1 VPLVGSLTFLSPWLL
16 IALALLPALWWL
28 LKVTPPAPRRVR
40 FPALGLL
47 LGLKP
52 GEETAA
58 RTPLWLALLRLL
70 LAAIV
75 ILALAHPVL
84 RAGAWFDAQGPVLLV
99 VDDGWAA
106 ARDWSARRAAMT
118 EIVDQAEREGRAVAL
133 LTTAAPE
140 SGEPIRLSGLMR
152 AAQARGLIQA
162 LRPKPWPSDRAAA
175 LEAVAAEGAAG
186 SAAPPLTAGPVIWIS
201 DGVEDGAAFA
211 LAERLQRM
219 GSLRFVTNGTL
230 GLPHLLL
237 APETEGGRL
246 HVRVARGAPG
256 EAGNGAATLW
266 VRALDDEG
274 RLLTRQRLD
283 FAAGER
289 RARAP
294 LAIPVEVANRIAR
307 LDIEDEPTAGA
318 VVLVDERWRRRLV
331 GLVSAAPVEAERPLL
346 GELYYLE
353 RALAPFSEVR
363 RGEIAELLRQQLSA
377 LVLTDVATIAAAD
390 VAALERWTKAGGVLL
405 RFAGPRLAQGR
416 ERGGD
421 ELIPVRLRRGGR
433 AFGGVMSW
441 TEPMAL
447 APFDEESPFAGLAV
461 PEDVLVKRQVL
472 AEPALDLGQRTWARL
487 ADGTPLVT
495 AERRGKGWLV
505 LVHTTA
511 NTQWSNLPLSG
522 LFVEM
527 LQRAVGLSKG
537 APGAL
542 GRMPLEPLRSLD
554 GFGRLGPP
562 LPAAVALAADA
573 VPETAIGPEHPPG
586 LYGSEG
592 LRVAVNLSSRVNAVE
607 AISGLP
613 SGARRGPLTRAHT
626 LDLKPWLVAAAFALA
641 LVDLLVSLAL
651 RGLLSRRSLRKAPA
665 REAVAAGLAAL
676 MMAAAAATWSPA
688 RAQPLEGVTGDEFVV
703 AATRVTRLAYVLTGV
718 SQVDETSRA
727 GLWGLS
733 RIVARRSSAELADPL
748 GVDIEQ
754 DELLFFPLL
763 YWPVTHDQPEPS
775 AQAVAKLNRFLR
787 TGGTIVFDT
796 RDQQFSSA
804 GDPARGRPWSAPGNE
819 DLQRLVRGLDIPPL
833 VPVPADH
840 VLTKSYYLM
849 QDFPGRWSG
858 GTLWVEA
865 AESRINDGVSP
876 VVIGGNDW
884 AAAWAFDETGLPL
897 YPVVPGGHRQR
908 EMALRFGI
916 NLVMYALTGNYK
928 SDQVHV
934 PAILERLGQ

>member
-1 VPLVGSLTFLSPWLL
+1 MPLVGSLTFLSPWLL

-40 FPALGLL
+40 FPALRLL

-70 LAAIV
+70 LAALV

-106 ARDWSARRAAMT
+106 ARDWPARRAAMT

-140 SGEPIRLSGLMR
+140 SGEPLRASGLMR
-152 AAQARGLIQA
+152 AAEARGLIQA

-175 LEAVAAEGAAG
+175 LEAIVAEADPAAG
-186 SAAPPLTAGPVIWIS
+186 AVRLTAGPVIWIS

-211 LAERLQRM
+211 LAQRLQRF
-219 GSLRFVTNGTL
+219 GSLRFVTNEAL
-230 GLPHLLL
+230 DLPHLLL
-237 APETEGGRL
+237 APETGGGRL
-246 HVRVARGAPG
+246 HVRVARGAG
-256 EAGNGAATLW
+256 GAGDRAATVW

-289 RARAP
+289 RAEAA
-294 LAIPVEVANRIAR
+294 LGIPVEVANRIAR

-331 GLVSAAPVEAERPLL
+331 GLVSAAPREAERPLL

-353 RALAPFSEVR
+353 RALSPFSEVR

-377 LVLTDVATIAAAD
+377 LILTDVAAIARGD
-390 VAALERWTKAGGVLL
+390 LAALERWMKAGGVLL

-416 ERGGD
+416 EADGD
-421 ELIPVRLRRGGR
+421 KLVPVRLRRGGR
-433 AFGGVMSW
+433 ALGGVMSW

-447 APFDEESPFAGLAV
+447 APFEQASPFTGLAV
-461 PEDVLVKRQVL
+461 PEDVLIKRQVL
-472 AEPALDLGQRTWARL
+472 AEPALNLGQKTWARL

-527 LQRAVGLSKG
+527 LQRVVGLSKG
-537 APGAL
+537 PAGAL
-542 GRMPLEPLRSLD
+542 GRMPLEPLQSLD

-562 LPAAVALAADA
+562 LPAAIAVAADA
-573 VPETAIGPEHPPG
+573 LADTPIGPEHPPG
-586 LYGSEG
+586 LYGTEG
-592 LRVAVNLSSRVNAVE
+592 LRVAVNLSSGVNAIE
-607 AISGLP
+607 AISSLP
-613 SGARRGPLTRAHT
+613 SGVQHRPLSRAHT
-626 LDLKPWLVAAAFALA
+626 LDLKPWLVAAAFAMA

-651 RGLLSRRSLRKAPA
+651 RGLLSHRSLRKAPA
-665 REAVAAGLAAL
+665 REAIAAGLAAL
-676 MMAAAAATWSPA
+676 VVLGAGAPGNPA
-688 RAQPLEGVTGDEFVV
+688 RAQPLEGLTGDEFVV

-733 RIVARRSSAELADPL
+733 RIVARRTSAELADPL
-748 GVDIEQ
+748 GVDIAR

-763 YWPVTHDQPEPS
+763 YWPVTPDQPEPS
-775 AQAVAKLNRFLR
+775 PQAVAKLNRFLS

-796 RDQQFSSA
+796 RDQQFLGPGGAA
-804 GDPARGRPWSAPGNE
+804 GGLPWSTPGNE

-833 VPVPADH
+833 VPVPPDH

-884 AAAWAFDETGLPL
+884 ASAWAFDKTGLPL
-897 YPVVPGGHRQR
+897 FPVVPGGHRQR